1 MDWST
6 HHGFSTGTANP
17 ASGEISFDNTTYAS
31 VTEVRI
37 HDTTLDG
44 ITAAFLTQDLD
55 IAGLRVVIWSQ
66 ETPTKY
72 WAGALTVGRSYAPP
86 VLTLGVEYIG
96 HVGAFDEGEELI
108 FSAAYQGHI
117 TGSVN
122 VYDDDVLQTRA
133 HGISFDANLDV
144 TVSGGIAYV
153 AGQAGGGG
161 GGGLGVVVWD
171 DGVFLATGTVL
182 DFGDNLDLTAS
193 GSVVRVDAQAG
204 GGGGALVDAVTTGTF
219 YIETVLYEETLATA
233 TGSMVATAIP
243 SDYDH
248 LRVILVARGSAAN
261 ENQAIGIILN
271 ADATE
276 TNYRFARH
284 AGGSIHTVDN
294 ADRGDVGLIPGA
306 SAGDANFWGYL
317 EAIIEQYSNEARKKT
332 LRAETAIRS
341 GSTNIYNWENTVNWE
356 NNAAIESIEMSTDI
370 RNSDNF
376 VTGTFF
382 QVLGIKEQ
390 VLVTAVEV
398 SAVPDV
404 SEVSVGT
411 GTVYVEELLYEV
423 TLASATGSIIA
434 PGLSQD
440 YDHLKV
446 RSFLRGARAATDD
459 GVDMLMNGDATASNY
474 RWAVE
479 FGGTTEGGA
488 AADVPQIGDMPA
500 ASTPAGVYGAIETEI
515 FDYTITGTQQA
526 VISAAGQRRSS
537 TIIYSATHTYQ
548 WEKYEAVNRIDIV
561 GRNDDL
567 AAGSHV
573 QIFGL
578 REKVVVTS
586 VEGGGLT
593 SGSVDVYDDNVFQIK
608 AWALAFQDNLDVTV
622 SGGIA
627 YVDGQSGG
635 GSGDP
640 PWISVWD
647 SGEPQGSG
655 VIFDFDTNLEAT
667 VSGTVIKVDA
677 PGAAALAVST
687 GTIYAEEVLYEVTL
701 ESATGTIMATNLS
714 QEYDHLRILFKGRTD
729 EPSTDDSAR
738 LYFNGDTTPG
748 NYRAAGKY
756 EGTAE
761 ADFVSDSA
769 QGPALPAANSVV
781 GQFGPYKGLVLDYT
795 VTGTFKTNLV
805 EYGEHRDASSIFIR
819 QLLVSWEDG
828 SAINQIH
835 LVPAVGPNFVA
846 GTHLQII
853 GIREKVVVTGIEGNV
868 TTADL
873 AVSTGTIY
881 AEEIIYEDRLGVTT
895 GTFVIPGISQDYD
908 DLKLL
913 VLTRTDGT
921 AGDGVFDM
929 EFNGDGAAG
938 NYFYGAHV
946 ASVAVHTNIEG
957 DGQDMGVVVESS
969 GASGD
974 FALNRIDIPRY
985 TDTTKNQLS
994 QGIEATRVG
1003 LGDQRVYSWSHTWED
1018 TSAINRIDLVA
1029 HTDNFV
1035 TGTHVRL
1042 VGVREKVVV
1051 TDVQGGV
1058 LVDGVTDFLTLD
1070 DTPSS
1075 YAGQSGTILAVNE
1088 SEDAVEFVNRVPGA
1102 LVQYLFATGT
1112 TDVSRAT
1119 NSWADLAEMILTG
1132 TFGDNDIEIHFS
1144 FGAGNSSANGIGVFR
1159 IAMDGVAITAQT
1171 KIRTP
1176 VASLGPAGHLTFIGE
1191 VSAGEHVITGQWKT
1205 EVGTQ
1210 QSRAATGVE
1219 HRQLTVKEYQR

>member
-1 MDWST
+1 MNQPRKRLQRAFSSLLGRKQDKPKLIPALLGAYFNGQKTITVAKRPDFVYCRLRGATSGEIQAFNDEVAHHWDLPILVYRPSESPGQWKVWGRDTRRYESWGGDSYLPPHGRSHSFFGEEGADPVWITKRQYMPLLVHPDPTGTMSAYVEPDFYYLDGQYHWWPGSGTADLTSRKPTGSFNARYVTIYIDGSSETLDYIDGPEFNAYTPPPDPGDYITMPPLGSIPLAAAYLLTGTRLLGWNEIYDLRQPEAPPPGTGTFSPSDLPAPVIGVMGWDDGAPIGTGTTIDFGDELDVTLSGAVLRVDTNVTHPAPQIGVMGWDDGSPLGTGTTIDWGDGLDATLSGSVLHVETPDNLFNIMDWST

-474 RWAVE
+474 RWAVD

-488 AADVPQIGDMPA
+488 AADIPQIGDMPA

-795 VTGTFKTNLV
+795 VTGT
-805 EYGEHRDASSIFIR
+805 
-819 QLLVSWEDG
+819 
-828 SAINQIH
+828 
-835 LVPAVGPNFVA
+835 
-846 GTHLQII
+846 
-853 GIREKVVVTGIEGNV
+853 
-868 TTADL
+868 
-873 AVSTGTIY
+873 
-881 AEEIIYEDRLGVTT
+881 
-895 GTFVIPGISQDYD
+895 IS
-908 DLKLL
+908 
-913 VLTRTDGT
+913 
-921 AGDGVFDM
+921 
-929 EFNGDGAAG
+929 
-938 NYFYGAHV
+938 
-946 ASVAVHTNIEG
+946 
-957 DGQDMGVVVESS
+957 
-969 GASGD
+969 
-974 FALNRIDIPRY
+974 
-985 TDTTKNQLS
+985 
-994 QGIEATRVG
+994 
-1003 LGDQRVYSWSHTWED
+1003 
-1018 TSAINRIDLVA
+1018 
-1029 HTDNFV
+1029 
-1035 TGTHVRL
+1035 
-1042 VGVREKVVV
+1042 
-1051 TDVQGGV
+1051 
-1058 LVDGVTDFLTLD
+1058 
-1070 DTPSS
+1070 
-1075 YAGQSGTILAVNE
+1075 
-1088 SEDAVEFVNRVPGA
+1088 
-1102 LVQYLFATGT
+1102 
-1112 TDVSRAT
+1112 
-1119 NSWADLAEMILTG
+1119 
-1132 TFGDNDIEIHFS
+1132 
-1144 FGAGNSSANGIGVFR
+1144 
-1159 IAMDGVAITAQT
+1159 
-1171 KIRTP
+1171 
-1176 VASLGPAGHLTFIGE
+1176 
-1191 VSAGEHVITGQWKT
+1191 
-1205 EVGTQ
+1205 
-1210 QSRAATGVE
+1210 
-1219 HRQLTVKEYQR
+1219 